1 MKERKEMMNRSIKQE
16 TVLQKENVLYLVKEV
31 RDNIVIA
38 WLCYGEEDEFVVIR
52 SVTRHIGLAEIKDS
66 KIAGEAELITG

>member
-1 MKERKEMMNRSIKQE
+1 MSIKQG

-38 WLCYGEEDEFVVIR
+38 
-52 SVTRHIGLAEIKDS
+52 
-66 KIAGEAELITG
+66 GEAELITGQEDK

>member
-1 MKERKEMMNRSIKQE
+1 MMNMSIKQG

-52 SVTRHIGLAEIKDS
+52 SVTRHIGPAEIKDF
-66 KIAGEAELITG
+66 KIAGEAELITGQEDK

>member
-1 MKERKEMMNRSIKQE
+1 MKERKEMMNKQG

-52 SVTRHIGLAEIKDS
+52 SVTRHNGPAEIKDF

>member
-1 MKERKEMMNRSIKQE
+1 M
-16 TVLQKENVLYLVKEV
+16 KEV

-52 SVTRHIGLAEIKDS
+52 SVTRDIGPAEINDF

>member
-1 MKERKEMMNRSIKQE
+1 MMNMSIKQG

-38 WLCYGEEDEFVVIR
+38 
-52 SVTRHIGLAEIKDS
+52 
-66 KIAGEAELITG
+66 GEAGLITGQEDK